1 MTDTSSYE
9 ETVEEEECEAGGV
22 VTAGGAPREGRRASH
37 GCRFLCWTE
46 AARSPG
52 GPWWTVVG
60 RMDFQCPISLLFTYC
75 RNLKFDIEVPG
86 LNVDAIPSTNSTNDH
101 CKEFVAQKGL
111 VPLLGIM
118 GLSNLP
124 IDFPVSQACQ
134 SVAFVCKSILVRSG
148 SPYSFTLNDHYIWV
162 IPYRIYT
169 STTRPTPRLSDFDET
184 SPNSR

>member
-1 MTDTSSYE
+1 M
-9 ETVEEEECEAGGV
+9 
-22 VTAGGAPREGRRASH
+22 
-37 GCRFLCWTE
+37 
-46 AARSPG
+46 
-52 GPWWTVVG
+52 
-60 RMDFQCPISLLFTYC
+60 
-75 RNLKFDIEVPG
+75 
-86 LNVDAIPSTNSTNDH
+86 DAIPSTNSTNDH
-101 CKEFVAQKGL
+101 CKEFVAQKGR

-184 SPNSR
+184 SPNNR